1 MHSTEFPNLDHC
13 KFKTITAF
21 LAGSEDLCELVR
33 ELLSAGAYEPWIQV
47 SGWVG
52 ANAWWFPSDLW
63 NFDKCSFFLKD
74 LIAAAQYWHDP
85 LNNTNYAQGPPFLPD
100 WNQFWFFD
108 EIFAARISLLGSR
121 EQWERGEGGAV
132 QVKDVTGEFDY
143 RETTLR
149 QQKYRD

>member
-1 MHSTEFPNLDHC
+1 MSSTEFPNFDHC

-52 ANAWWFPSDLW
+52 TNAWWFPSDLW

-85 LNNTNYAQGPPFLPD
+85 LNNTNYAQGPPFFA
-100 WNQFWFFD
+100 QFKT
-108 EIFAARISLLGSR
+108 ILIL
-121 EQWERGEGGAV
+121 
-132 QVKDVTGEFDY
+132 
-143 RETTLR
+143 
-149 QQKYRD
+149 

>member
-1 MHSTEFPNLDHC
+1 MQL
-13 KFKTITAF
+13 
-21 LAGSEDLCELVR
+21 
-33 ELLSAGAYEPWIQV
+33 
-47 SGWVG
+47 
-52 ANAWWFPSDLW
+52 
-63 NFDKCSFFLKD
+63 FLKD